1 MSGYIKINR
10 KILEWE
16 WYRNINT
23 KVLFLHCLLK
33 ANWKDGKFEGKVI
46 PKGSFVTSIPHLSEE
61 TLLTVREV
69 RTAIGHLK
77 MTGELTVETT
87 NKYSIITV
95 NNYCLYQCTDTQNGS
110 QETVNSQ
117 SSDSQVTVSRHSNDI
132 LTTTI
137 EEGKNIRRKE
147 GKKEKRKED
156 ILTVSKETVC
166 RTDVQRIIEAW
177 NALSDIGIKQV
188 SRIAGGSKRYDSL
201 VARIKEYGVENVLS
215 AIDKIRASDFLQGK
229 NKQGWA
235 IKFDWFVLPNNF
247 PKVLEGNYDNG
258 NREHSGGYQSQTAQ
272 MLESS
277 YDMMANWAERKSK
290 EEQNERE

>member
-1 MSGYIKINR
+1 MIGYIKINR

-16 WYRNINT
+16 WYKNINT

-147 GKKEKRKED
+147 GKKEKREEDNNTSSVPQSVSHEQAVIKIPLNDKTYREIYQSEIDHWSELYPAVD
-156 ILTVSKETVC
+156 ILQELRKMVGWCESNPQNRKTRRGSNKFITNWLSKSQ
-166 RTDVQRIIEAW
+166 DKA
-177 NALSDIGIKQV
+177 
-188 SRIAGGSKRYDSL
+188 
-201 VARIKEYGVENVLS
+201 ARIGS
-215 AIDKIRASDFLQGK
+215 ASYMDVIK
-229 NKQGWA
+229 NR
-235 IKFDWFVLPNNF
+235 VSE
-247 PKVLEGNYDNG
+247 VDN
-258 NREHSGGYQSQTAQ
+258 
-272 MLESS
+272 
-277 YDMMANWAERKSK
+277 WI
-290 EEQNERE
+290 

>member
-33 ANWKDGKFEGKVI
+33 ANWKDGKFEGRGVKR
-46 PKGSFVTSIPHLSEE
+46 GSFITSIKKLSLE
-61 TLLTVREV
+61 LGLTQDEV
-69 RTAIGHLK
+69 RTALKHLID
-77 MTGELTVETT
+77 TGEITKQTT
-87 NKYSIITV
+87 NKYTVITV
-95 NNYCLYQCTDTQNGS
+95 LNYGLYQDVPEQIPGKSQTDPEPFPN
-110 QETVNSQ
+110 NS
-117 SSDSQVTVSRHSNDI
+117 HSI
-132 LTTTI
+132 PKLFPTI
-137 EEGKNIRRKE
+137 EEGKNIKREE

-177 NALSDIGIKQV
+177 NELSDIGIKQV

-215 AIDKIRASDFLQGK
+215 AIDRIRASDFLQGK

-258 NREHSGGYQSQTAQ
+258 NRENSGGYQSQTAQ